1 MKTHVAVLQGTKL
14 QNSTQYDE
22 FENTNEN
29 TTTRAT
35 NEDKFSKNTK
45 VGMSPDSMQGRGG
58 GKGKTKGGEDH

>member
-1 MKTHVAVLQGTKL
+1 MLYGE
-14 QNSTQYDE
+14 QNCKIQHNTINVQ
-22 FENTNEN
+22 NTNEN

-58 GKGKTKGGEDH
+58 GEGKTKGGEDH